1 MAPGDIAMVEPSLSG
16 LTALVTGGSGGIG
29 RAICVRLAQ
38 AGIKVAVNY
47 QSNEAKA
54 LETAALVKKAGST
67 ACTVCAD
74 VADREQ
80 VLAMVQQITD
90 NLGPVDLLVNNA
102 AVFDFVG
109 HDEITPEIW
118 KRSLDVNLTGPYN
131 VIWAV
136 KQGMIER
143 RFGRIV
149 NISSIAGIRG
159 RPNSISY
166 AVTKSGLNMLTK
178 SLSDALA
185 EYNVRINGIA
195 PGLIDTEMPRIAASE
210 EVMAQLVEATPMKRI
225 GQPEDIA
232 SVVYFLLSDESRFMT
247 GQTLVASGGRV
258 MVP

>member
-1 MAPGDIAMVEPSLSG
+1 MPP
-16 LTALVTGGSGGIG
+16 
-29 RAICVRLAQ
+29 C
-38 AGIKVAVNY
+38 
-47 QSNEAKA
+47 
-54 LETAALVKKAGST
+54 ST
-67 ACTVCAD
+67 
-74 VADREQ
+74 
-80 VLAMVQQITD
+80 
-90 NLGPVDLLVNNA
+90 
-102 AVFDFVG
+102 FVG

-118 KRSLDVNLTGPYN
+118 KRSLEVNLTGPYN

-136 KQGMIER
+136 KQGMIKR

-166 AVTKSGLNMLTK
+166 AVTKAGLNMLTK
-178 SLSDALA
+178 SVSDALA
-185 EYNVRINGIA
+185 EYNVRVNGIA

-247 GQTLVASGGRV
+247 GQTIVASGGRV